1 MKKIKYN
8 IIYYSVTK
16 KASPCAGEWMD
27 GGGPDAHMDGGG
39 HDAHINFFFLK
50 APVKYR
56 QAPVKYRMECT
67 VAWYNAARASSA
79 QDSLWTAVKQKKI
92 RGRDAVILIRAL
104 CLLTTDFAGKRGRE
118 RKQE

>member
-1 MKKIKYN
+1 MEKLPTPVN
-8 IIYYSVTK
+8 
-16 KASPCAGEWMD
+16 GWMEEV
-27 GGGPDAHMDGGG
+27 PTL
-39 HDAHINFFFLK
+39 IETFFFRK